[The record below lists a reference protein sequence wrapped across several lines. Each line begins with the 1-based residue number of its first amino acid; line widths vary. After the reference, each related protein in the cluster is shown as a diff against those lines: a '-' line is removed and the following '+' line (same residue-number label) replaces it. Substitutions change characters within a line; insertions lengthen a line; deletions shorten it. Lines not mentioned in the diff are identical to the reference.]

1 MSDILDAAVDYLAST
16 SRWSGDAERIYMQ
29 GTLWYGIMCRSF
41 LLLER
46 MLRLALIEVSTVA
59 KLDIEMASKSRANGR
74 SVDRMTFGQCVG
86 VLEEIAPGL
95 PAALVNAR
103 PNLRTPI
110 NMLPEDDRIGWN
122 RVVSLRNRMAHE
134 GPGFLD
140 SVDLRAG
147 RIWREHETHEPLDRQ
162 ARDIW
167 ATGRQLCRS
176 AFVLTCI
183 ALQGHDDRTSLAK
196 FAAAETRR
204 FTLRE
209 IANISEHAIDEFHAA

>member
-1 MSDILDAAVDYLAST
+1 
-16 SRWSGDAERIYMQ
+16 
-29 GTLWYGIMCRSF
+29 MCRSF

-46 MLRLALIEVSTVA
+46 MLRLALNEVSTVA
-59 KLDIEMASKSRANGR
+59 KPEIDMASHSRASGR

-86 VLEEIAPGL
+86 VLEEIAPQL

-103 PNLRTPI
+103 PDLTPPTDI
-110 NMLPEDDRIGWN
+110 LPEDDRIGWN
-122 RVVSLRNRMAHE
+122 RIVSLRNRMAHE

-147 RIWREHETHEPLDRQ
+147 RVWRAYEIDEPLDRQ

-167 ATGRQLCRS
+167 AIGRQLCRS

>member
-46 MLRLALIEVSTVA
+46 MLRLTLIEVSKVA
-59 KLDIEMASKSRANGR
+59 KLDIEMASKSRASGR

-103 PNLRTPI
+103 PDIRTPI

-122 RVVSLRNRMAHE
+122 RVFSLRNRMAHE

-140 SVDLRAG
+140 SIDLRAG

-167 ATGRQLCRS
+167 AIGRQLCRS
-176 AFVLTCI
+176 TFVLTCI
-183 ALQGHDDRTSLAK
+183 ALQG
-196 FAAAETRR
+196 
-204 FTLRE
+204 
-209 IANISEHAIDEFHAA
+209 